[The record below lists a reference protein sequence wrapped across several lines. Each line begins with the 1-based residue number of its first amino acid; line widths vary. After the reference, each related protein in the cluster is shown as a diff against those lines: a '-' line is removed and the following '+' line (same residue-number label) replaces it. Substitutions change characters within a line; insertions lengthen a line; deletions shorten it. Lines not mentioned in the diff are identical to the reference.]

1 MLNDVVLVSA
11 VLCLVTQL
19 CMSLCDPMDCN
30 PQAPLSMGILQTR
43 ILEWVAMPSSRE
55 FPLYNCATTQIS
67 VKYTYNAS
75 LLSLLPNPPP
85 FHPTRE
91 PS

>member
-30 PQAPLSMGILQTR
+30 PQAPLFMGILQTR
-43 ILEWVAMPSSRE
+43 ILEWVA
-55 FPLYNCATTQIS
+55 
-67 VKYTYNAS
+67 
-75 LLSLLPNPPP
+75 LLSSKGSSWPRDQTHISYLLHWQAG
-85 FHPTRE
+85 FLPTELSGKGRK
-91 PS
+91 